1 LQSPQETAS
10 AAEFARFFGD
20 GWAIGA
26 TDPERFFAH
35 FGPAFAPDARLVQ
48 PLARTAIGPAGLRE
62 RFTPIFAAIPDL
74 RSEVLRFGPTEDGVL
89 IEHRLHGTLGG
100 KPLEW
105 IAVDRFILRDDG
117 LIAERRAYFDS
128 LPLIGAML
136 RSPRAALKLLPALFR
151 ARTGTAS
158 ASRSRRR

>member
-1 LQSPQETAS
+1 VRRRPCDRSRRPS
-10 AAEFARFFGD
+10 
-20 GWAIGA
+20 
-26 TDPERFFAH
+26 
-35 FGPAFAPDARLVQ
+35 RL
-48 PLARTAIGPAGLRE
+48 

-74 RSEVLRFGPTEDGVL
+74 RSTVVRFGPTDDGIL
-89 IEHRLHGTLGG
+89 IEHTLRGTLGSR
-100 KPLEW
+100 PLEW
-105 IAVDRFILRDDG
+105 TAVDRFILRDDG

-136 RSPRAALKLLPALFR
+136 RSPRAALKLLPVLLR

>member
-1 LQSPQETAS
+1 LQSLQDSPTA
-10 AAEFARFFGD
+10 ADFARFFGD

-48 PLARTAIGPAGLRE
+48 PLAPTAIGPAGLRE

-74 RSEVLRFGPTEDGVL
+74 RSEVLRFAPTEDGVL
-89 IEHRLHGTLGG
+89 IEHTLRGTLGRR
-100 KPLEW
+100 PLEW
-105 IAVDRFILRDDG
+105 TAVDRFILRDG
-117 LIAERRAYFDS
+117 LIAERRAYFDP

-136 RSPRAALKLLPALFR
+136 RSPRAALKLLPVLLD
-151 ARTGTAS
+151 
-158 ASRSRRR
+158 RSR

>member
-1 LQSPQETAS
+1 MHSLQQRPTT
-10 AAEFARFFGD
+10 AEFARFFGE

-48 PLARTAIGPAGLRE
+48 PLAPTAIGPAGLRE

-89 IEHRLHGTLGG
+89 IEHRLHGTLGRT
-100 KPLEW
+100 PLEW
-105 IAVDRFILRDDG
+105 VAVDRFILRDDG

-136 RSPRAALKLLPALFR
+136 RSPRAAMKLLPVVL
-151 ARTGTAS
+151 G
-158 ASRSRRR
+158 RRR